1 MRRSCW
7 SSALLALW
15 LSAHL
20 SANAGSQRSAD
31 EGSILSFARNASIR
45 ALTFGQGDSEALAAA
60 RRSFTPEAWTKFMKG
75 LEGWLDQRGAPTFAS
90 SFLPSG
96 DKSIVDEQNG
106 VVHVRIP
113 GTLTHRQ
120 NQSRTTY
127 RAAVDVWV
135 GGNPIKIYE
144 LNQTACVGASRTCN

>member
-7 SSALLALW
+7 SCTLLALW
-15 LSAHL
+15 LCAHM
-20 SANAGSQRSAD
+20 SANSGSQGSAD
-31 EGSILSFARNASIR
+31 EASILSFARNASIR
-45 ALTFGQGDSEALAAA
+45 ALTFGQGDGKALAAA
-60 RRSFTPEAWTKFMKG
+60 RASFTPEGWTTFMKA
-75 LEGWLDQRGAPTFAS
+75 LEGWLDQKGAPAFAS
-90 SFLPSG
+90 SFVPSG
-96 DKSIVDEQNG
+96 DGSIVDERNG

-113 GTLTHRQ
+113 GTLTHSQ

-144 LNQTACVGASRTCN
+144 LSQTACIGASRTC